1 MKVNVIR
8 NFAYVAI
15 LAVLVGCK
23 DNGSCP
29 VEESVKFPRFN
40 EQIIGFNYP
49 DRFNNAI
56 AGNTV
61 TGHDERD
68 TIVGNFTGLGID
80 TLYVVKNFTLTSDVE
95 ESLKNITFYARSNNP
110 DIPDVELDGCW
121 ECDPQLVYE
130 GDLDGDLKDEW
141 GYLPTWMMSQWR
153 YYHVFNYNSQNK
165 CWRYLY
171 YDAGFGELNL
181 LDTSEWIRSCNVDI
195 VEKGPVAGS
204 IRIHFDRILPLMGH
218 WICDT
223 IVTPT
228 YTPILLED

>member
-1 MKVNVIR
+1 MR
-8 NFAYVAI
+8 YLAYLAMA
-15 LAVLVGCK
+15 AVLVGCK

-49 DRFNNAI
+49 DRFCRCV

-61 TGHDERD
+61 AGHDERD

-80 TLYVVKNFTLTSDVE
+80 TLYVVKNFTRTSDVE

-110 DIPDVELDGCW
+110 DIPDVELDGYW

-130 GDLDGDLKDEW
+130 GDVDGDLKDEW

-153 YYHVFNYNSQNK
+153 YYHVFNYDSQKK

-171 YDAGFGELNL
+171 YDGDFGDLNL
-181 LDTSEWIRSCNVDI
+181 LDTSEFIRSCNVDI

-204 IRIHFDRILPLMGH
+204 IMIHFMRISQPMGDL
-218 WICDT
+218 IRDT

-228 YTPILLED
+228 YTPIPMED